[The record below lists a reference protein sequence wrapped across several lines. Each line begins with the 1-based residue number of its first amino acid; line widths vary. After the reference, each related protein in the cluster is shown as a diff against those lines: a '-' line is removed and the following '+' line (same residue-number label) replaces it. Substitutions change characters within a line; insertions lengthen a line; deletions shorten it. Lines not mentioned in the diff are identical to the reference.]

1 MKLPRYLLS
10 LAVLALLT
18 SISAPT
24 IAQTS
29 ISAGSVRI
37 HYLRKN
43 ADYAGW
49 TIYDWTGAKNPS
61 PSWQNPGTPPPVSD
75 DFGVHWDI
83 ALADGAT
90 QLLFIV
96 RNADGSVKN
105 CQSDMVLD
113 ISKGLEIWLRQD
125 DCKIYT
131 TKPRTDLVGNI
142 KAAHAY
148 WVNRDT
154 LAWFGAQP
162 TNTYQLYYSPD
173 AGIIDVATSGVEGDG
188 KSIPLTVDP
197 NGLSPTIIDKFPF
210 LKGATAFKIAQS
222 QLGQVPSLLKDQLVL
237 VKFHGAQPADATAL
251 QLPGVLDDLF
261 YFDGRLGAHFA
272 DDAVRFR
279 LWAPTAQ
286 KVQLFV
292 YDDPNGTV
300 PTIYPM
306 IQKDRGIWETKAG
319 DYSWVNHKYYL
330 YEVTVF
336 SRTEGQVVTNVV
348 TDPYSL
354 GLAADSVKSLV
365 VDLNSPLTK
374 PFFWNLIPKPPLASP
389 TDIVLYEL
397 HIRDFSISDNSVPEK
412 DRGKYTAFTDIFSR
426 GMQHLRSLAN
436 AGLTHVHLLP
446 AFSFSSVPELA
457 SEQKIAD
464 ITIPISAPDST
475 QPETAIAAVKDQD
488 GFNWGYDPYHY
499 GTPQGSYSTDPNGIT
514 RIREFREMVES
525 LHSIGLRVVMD
536 VVYTHTSAAGHSVLD
551 KVVPGYYYRLDDNGD
566 IYTNTCCPDTASE
579 HRMFFKLMLDTLKI
593 WAKDYHVDGFRF
605 DLMSFS
611 FKNNLLDIQ
620 KALHEIDPTIY
631 LYGEGWN
638 FGEVG
643 NDALGINATQENMA
657 GTGIGT
663 FSDRG
668 RDAIRGGSFFDSQ
681 QSLVA
686 NQGFINGLWYD
697 SNGSSAATLQQLL
710 DTGDLVKLA
719 LAGTIKDYQLVD
731 DHGDLVT
738 GSQLNYDALGT
749 HEHVTILG
757 HELRPR
763 RARNRR
769 GKPAGYTLNPP
780 DVINYISSHDSQTLF
795 DNNQYKIPMA
805 TTMFDRVRV
814 NNLGMALVGLA
825 QGIPFFHAGDDILR
839 SKSFD
844 KNSYNSGD
852 WFNKLDWTY
861 QTNNFAV
868 GLPQAADN
876 QGDWS
881 TMDPFLVN
889 PALKPGF
896 TSIYSA
902 HLYFEDI
909 LRIRKSSPLFRLQT
923 GDEVKQRVKF
933 YNVGASQQPA
943 LIVMA
948 ISDKVGRKLDPNAKS
963 IVVLFNVD
971 KITKTI
977 SLPDYAG
984 IPLELHPIL
993 RNSIADFVVKQSR
1006 YNAPTGTFTIPPR
1019 TTTVFL
1025 ER

>member
-1 MKLPRYLLS
+1 MKLTRYLFF
-10 LAVLALLT
+10 LAVLALVT
-18 SISAPT
+18 AISARAT
-24 IAQTS
+24 AQSS
-29 ISAGSVRI
+29 IPAGSVRI
-37 HYLRKN
+37 HYHRSN

-49 TIYDWTGAKNPS
+49 TIFDWTGALNPS
-61 PSWQNPGTPPPVSD
+61 PSYQNPGTPPPGSD
-75 DFGVHWDI
+75 DFGVYWDI
-83 ALADGAT
+83 ALAPGAT
-90 QLLFIV
+90 QLFFIV

-113 ISKGLEIWLRQD
+113 ISKGPEIWLLQN
-125 DCKIYT
+125 DCTIYT

-142 KAAHAY
+142 KAARAY

-154 LAWFGAQP
+154 LAWFGAEP
-162 TNTYQLYYSPD
+162 NDTYQLYYSPD
-173 AGIIDVATSGVEGDG
+173 AGITDVATSGAEGDG
-188 KSIPLTVDP
+188 KSISLAVDP
-197 NGLSPTIIDKFPF
+197 SGLSQTIIEKFPF
-210 LKGATAFKIAQS
+210 LNGATAFKIAQS

-237 VKFHGAQPADATAL
+237 VKFNGSQAVDATSL

-272 DDAVRFR
+272 DGAVRFR

-286 KVQLFV
+286 KVRLFV
-292 YDDPNGTV
+292 YDSPNGTV

-306 IQKDRGIWETKAG
+306 TQKELGVWETKAG

-336 SRTEGQVVTNVV
+336 SRSEGQIVTNVV

-374 PFFWNLIPKPPLASP
+374 PFLWNLIPKPPLAGP

-397 HIRDFSISDNSVPEK
+397 HIRDFSISDTSVPAK
-412 DRGKYTAFTDIFSR
+412 DRGKYTAFTDIFSP
-426 GMQHLRSLAN
+426 GMQHLRSLAK

-446 AFSFSSVPELA
+446 SFDMASVPELA
-457 SEQKIAD
+457 SEQKTPD
-464 ITIPISAPDST
+464 ITIPISAPDSQ
-475 QPETAIAAVKDQD
+475 QPQAAIAAVKDQD

-499 GTPQGSYSTDPNGIT
+499 GTPEGSYSTDPNGIT

-536 VVYTHTSAAGHSVLD
+536 VVYNHTSAAGQDPNSVLD

-566 IYTNTCCPDTASE
+566 IYMNTCCPDTASE
-579 HRMFFKLMLDTLKI
+579 HRMFFKLMLDTLKV
-593 WAKDYHVDGFRF
+593 WAKEYQVDGFRF

-611 FKNNLLDIQ
+611 FKDNLLDIQ
-620 KALHEIDPTIY
+620 KALHKIDPTIY

-638 FGEVG
+638 FGEVA
-643 NDALGINATQENMA
+643 NNALGVNATQANMA

-668 RDAIRGGSFFDSQ
+668 RDAIRGGGPFDTQ

-697 SNGSSAATLQQLL
+697 NNGSSAATLQQLL

-719 LAGTIKDYQLVD
+719 LAGTLKDYSLVD
-731 DHGDLVT
+731 RNGNLVT
-738 GSQLNYDALGT
+738 GAQLNYG
-749 HEHVTILG
+749 G
-757 HELRPR
+757 Q
-763 RARNRR
+763 
-769 GKPAGYTLNPP
+769 PAGYTLNPP
-780 DVINYISSHDSQTLF
+780 DVINYISAHDNQTLF

-805 TTMFDRVRV
+805 TTMADRVRV
-814 NNLGMALVGLA
+814 NNLGMALIGLA

-852 WFNKLDWTY
+852 WFNKLDLTY

-868 GLPQAADN
+868 GLPQAGDN
-876 QGDWS
+876 QGDWA

-933 YNVGASQQPA
+933 YNVGPNQQPA

-971 KITKTI
+971 KIAKTI

-993 RNSIADFVVKQSR
+993 RNSIADLVVKQSQ

-1019 TTTVFL
+1019 TTAVFL

>member
-1 MKLPRYLLS
+1 MKLTRYFFS
-10 LAVLALLT
+10 LAVLALVT
-18 SISAPT
+18 VISAPE
-24 IAQTS
+24 IAQSS
-29 ISAGSVRI
+29 IPAGSVRI
-37 HYLRKN
+37 HYHRNN
-43 ADYAGW
+43 ADYTGW
-49 TIYDWTGAKNPS
+49 TIFDWTGALNPS
-61 PSWQNPGTPPPVSD
+61 SSYQNPGTPPPVPD
-75 DFGVHWDI
+75 DFGVYWDI
-83 ALADGAT
+83 ALAPGAT
-90 QLLFIV
+90 QLFFIV

-105 CQSDMVLD
+105 CQSDMMLN
-113 ISKGLEIWLRQD
+113 IATNGLEIWLLQD
-125 DCKIYT
+125 DCTIYS

-142 KAAHAY
+142 IQARAY

-154 LAWFGAQP
+154 LAWLGAEP
-162 TNTYQLYYSPD
+162 NDTYQLYYSPD
-173 AGIIDVATSGVEGDG
+173 AGITDVAKSGVEGDG

-197 NGLSPTIIDKFPF
+197 NGLSQTIIDKFPF

-237 VKFHGAQPADATAL
+237 VKFNGAQAVDATSL

-286 KVQLFV
+286 KVQLLV

-306 IQKDRGIWETKAG
+306 IQKDRGVWETQAG

-330 YEVTVF
+330 YEVIVF
-336 SRTEGQVVTNVV
+336 SRATGQIVTNLV

-365 VDLNSPLTK
+365 VDLNSPFTK
-374 PFFWNLIPKPPLASP
+374 PIFWNSIPKPPLASP

-397 HIRDFSISDNSVPEK
+397 HIRDFSISDTSVPDK
-412 DRGKYTAFTDIFSR
+412 DRGKYTAFTHISSL
-426 GMQHLRSLAN
+426 GMQHLRSLAK
-436 AGLTHVHLLP
+436 AGLTDVHLLP
-446 AFSFSSVPELA
+446 SFDFSSVPELA
-457 SEQKIAD
+457 SEQKTPQIVQ
-464 ITIPISAPDST
+464 PISAPDSE
-475 QPETAIAAVKDQD
+475 QPEDAIDAIKDQD

-499 GTPQGSYSTDPNGIT
+499 GTPEGSYSTDPNGIT

-536 VVYTHTSAAGHSVLD
+536 VVYNHTSAAGQDPTSVLD
-551 KVVPGYYYRLDDNGD
+551 KVVPGYYYRLDGNGN
-566 IYTNTCCPDTASE
+566 IYTNTCCSDTASE
-579 HRMFFKLMLDTLKI
+579 HRMFFKLMLDTLKV
-593 WAKDYHVDGFRF
+593 WAKEYHVDGFRF

-611 FKNNLLDIQ
+611 FKDNLLEIKEAMRD
-620 KALHEIDPTIY
+620 IDPTIY

-638 FGEVG
+638 FGEVA
-643 NDALGINATQENMA
+643 NNALGINATQANMA

-668 RDAIRGGSFFDSQ
+668 RDAIRGGGPFDGGT
-681 QSLVA
+681 SLVA
-686 NQGFINGLWYD
+686 NQGFINGQWYD
-697 SNGSSAATLQQLL
+697 NNGSSQATLQQLL
-710 DTGDLVKLA
+710 DAGDMVKLA
-719 LAGTIKDYQLVD
+719 LAGTIKDYQFVD
-731 DHGDLVT
+731 NHGDLIS
-738 GSQLNYDALGT
+738 GAQLNYNGQ
-749 HEHVTILG
+749 
-757 HELRPR
+757 
-763 RARNRR
+763 
-769 GKPAGYTLNPP
+769 PAGYTLNPP
-780 DVINYISSHDSQTLF
+780 DVINYISAHDNQTLF

-805 TTMFDRVRV
+805 TSMADRVRI
-814 NNLGMALVGLA
+814 NNLGLALVALA

-844 KNSYNSGD
+844 KNSFNSGD

-868 GLPQAADN
+868 GLPQEEDN
-876 QGDWS
+876 KNDWP
-881 TMDPFLVN
+881 TMDPFLIN
-889 PALKPGF
+889 PGIKPGF
-896 TSIYSA
+896 DAINSA

-933 YNVGASQQPA
+933 YNVGPSQQPA

-948 ISDKVGRKLDPNAKS
+948 ISDKVGRKLDPDAES

-971 KITKTI
+971 KIAKTI

-993 RNSIADFVVKQSR
+993 RNSIADLVVKQSQ
-1006 YNAPTGTFTIPPR
+1006 YNASTGTFTIPPR
-1019 TTTVFL
+1019 TTAVFL
-1025 ER
+1025 ETGEEKTRNGIGLYRRQ

>member
-1 MKLPRYLLS
+1 MKLTRYFLS
-10 LAVLALLT
+10 LTVLALVT
-18 SISAPT
+18 AISAPA
-24 IAQTS
+24 IAQSS
-29 ISAGSVRI
+29 IPAGSVRI
-37 HYLRKN
+37 HYHRTN

-49 TIYDWTGAKNPS
+49 TIFDWTGALNPS
-61 PSWQNPGTPPPVSD
+61 PSYEKPGTPPPVSD
-75 DFGVHWDI
+75 DFGVYWDI
-83 ALADGAT
+83 ALAPGAT
-90 QLLFIV
+90 QLFFIV
-96 RNADGSVKN
+96 RNADGSIKN

-113 ISKGLEIWLRQD
+113 ISKGPEIWLLQS
-125 DCKIYT
+125 DCTIYT
-131 TKPRTDLVGNI
+131 TKPRTDLVGDI
-142 KAAHAY
+142 KAARAY

-154 LAWFGAQP
+154 LAWFGAEA
-162 TNTYQLYYSPD
+162 NDSYQLYYSPD
-173 AGIIDVATSGVEGDG
+173 AGITDVATSGPEGDG
-188 KSIPLTVDP
+188 KPIPLTVDP
-197 NGLSPTIIDKFPF
+197 NGLPQTVIEKFPF
-210 LKGATAFKIAQS
+210 LNGATAFKIAQS

-237 VKFHGAQPADATAL
+237 VKFNGSQAVDATSL

-261 YFDGRLGAHFA
+261 SFDGRLGAHFA
-272 DDAVRFR
+272 DGAIQFR

-286 KVQLFV
+286 KVRLFV
-292 YDDPNGTV
+292 FDSPNGTV
-300 PTIYPM
+300 PAIYPM
-306 IQKDRGIWETKAG
+306 TQKDLGVWETKAG
-319 DYSWVNHKYYL
+319 NYSWVNQKYYL

-336 SRTEGQVVTNVV
+336 SRPEGQIVTNVV

-374 PFFWNLIPKPPLASP
+374 PFLWNLIPKPPLASP

-397 HIRDFSISDNSVPEK
+397 HIRDFSISDTNVPAK
-412 DRGKYTAFTDIFSR
+412 DRGKFTAFTDIFSP
-426 GMQHLRSLAN
+426 GMQHLRSLAK

-446 AFSFSSVPELA
+446 SFDMASVPELG
-457 SEQKIAD
+457 SEQKTPN
-464 ITIPISAPDST
+464 ITIPISAPDSQ
-475 QPETAIAAVKDQD
+475 QPQAAIAAVKDQD

-499 GTPQGSYSTDPNGIT
+499 GTPEGSYSTDPNGIT

-525 LHSIGLRVVMD
+525 LHAIGLRVVMD
-536 VVYTHTSAAGHSVLD
+536 VVYNHTSAAGQDPNSVLD

-566 IYTNTCCPDTASE
+566 IYMNTCCPDTASE
-579 HRMFFKLMLDTLKI
+579 HHMFFKLMLDTLKV
-593 WAKDYHVDGFRF
+593 WAKQYQVDGFRF

-611 FKNNLLDIQ
+611 FKDNLLDIQ

-638 FGEVG
+638 FGEVA
-643 NDALGINATQENMA
+643 NNALGVNATQANMA

-668 RDAIRGGSFFDSQ
+668 RDAIRGGSPFDTQ

-697 SNGSSAATLQQLL
+697 NNGSSAATLQQLL

-719 LAGTIKDYQLVD
+719 LAGTLKDYSLVD
-731 DHGDLVT
+731 RNGHLVT
-738 GSQLNYDALGT
+738 GAQLNYDGQ
-749 HEHVTILG
+749 
-757 HELRPR
+757 
-763 RARNRR
+763 
-769 GKPAGYTLNPP
+769 PAGYTLNPP
-780 DVINYISSHDSQTLF
+780 DVINYISAHDNQTLF

-805 TTMFDRVRV
+805 TTMADRVRV
-814 NNLGMALVGLA
+814 NNLGMALIGLA

-844 KNSYNSGD
+844 KNSFNSGD
-852 WFNKLDWTY
+852 WFNKIDLTY

-868 GLPQAADN
+868 GLPQAGDN
-876 QGDWS
+876 QGDWA

-923 GDEVKQRVKF
+923 GDEVKKRVKF
-933 YNVGASQQPA
+933 YNAGPNQQPA

-948 ISDKVGRKLDPNAKS
+948 ISDKVGPKLDPNAKS

-971 KITKTI
+971 KIAKTI
-977 SLPDYAG
+977 SLPDYAK

-993 RNSIADFVVKQSR
+993 KNSVADLVVKQSQ
-1006 YNAPTGTFTIPPR
+1006 YNPPTGTFTIPPR
-1019 TTTVFL
+1019 TTAVFL

>member
-1 MKLPRYLLS
+1 MKLTRYFFS
-10 LAVLALLT
+10 LAVLALVT
-18 SISAPT
+18 AISAPAT
-24 IAQTS
+24 AQSS
-29 ISAGSVRI
+29 IPAGSVRI
-37 HYLRKN
+37 HYHRNN
-43 ADYAGW
+43 ADYTGW
-49 TIYDWTGAKNPS
+49 TIFDWTGALNPS
-61 PSWQNPGTPPPVSD
+61 ASYQNPGTPPPVSD
-75 DFGVHWDI
+75 DFGVYWDI
-83 ALADGAT
+83 RLAPGAT
-90 QLLFIV
+90 QLFFIV

-105 CQSDMVLD
+105 CQSDMMLN
-113 ISKGLEIWLRQD
+113 IATNGLEIWLLQD
-125 DCKIYT
+125 DCTIYS

-142 KAAHAY
+142 IQARAY

-154 LAWFGAQP
+154 LAWLGAEP
-162 TNTYQLYYSPD
+162 NDTYQLYYSPD
-173 AGIIDVATSGVEGDG
+173 AGITDVATSGVEGDG

-197 NGLSPTIIDKFPF
+197 NGLSQTIIDKFPF

-222 QLGQVPSLLKDQLVL
+222 QLGQVPSLLKDELVL
-237 VKFHGAQPADATAL
+237 VKFNGAQTIDATSL

-306 IQKDRGIWETKAG
+306 TQKDRGVWETQAG
-319 DYSWVNHKYYL
+319 DYRWVNHKCYL

-336 SRTEGQVVTNVV
+336 SRATGQIVTNLV

-354 GLAADSVKSLV
+354 GLAADSAKSLV
-365 VDLNSPLTK
+365 VDLNSPFTK
-374 PFFWNLIPKPPLASP
+374 PIFWNLIPKPPLASP

-397 HIRDFSISDNSVPEK
+397 HIRDFSISDTSVPDK
-412 DRGKYTAFTDIFSR
+412 DRGKYTAFTHIFSL
-426 GMQHLRSLAN
+426 GMQHLRSLAK
-436 AGLTHVHLLP
+436 AGLTHIHLLP
-446 AFSFSSVPELA
+446 SFDFSSVPELA
-457 SEQKIAD
+457 SEQKTPQI
-464 ITIPISAPDST
+464 IQPISAPDSE
-475 QPETAIAAVKDQD
+475 QPEDAIDAVKDQD

-499 GTPQGSYSTDPNGIT
+499 GTPEGSYSTDPNGIT

-536 VVYTHTSAAGHSVLD
+536 VVYNHTSAAGQDPTSVLD
-551 KVVPGYYYRLDDNGD
+551 KVVPGYYYRLDGNGN
-566 IYTNTCCPDTASE
+566 IYTNTCCSDTASE
-579 HRMFFKLMLDTLKI
+579 HRMFFKLMLDTLKV
-593 WAKDYHVDGFRF
+593 WAKEYHVDGFRF

-611 FKNNLLDIQ
+611 FKDNLLEIKEAMRD
-620 KALHEIDPTIY
+620 IDPTIY

-638 FGEVG
+638 FGEVA
-643 NDALGINATQENMA
+643 NNALGINATQGNMA

-668 RDAIRGGSFFDSQ
+668 RDAIRGGGPFDGGT
-681 QSLVA
+681 SLVA
-686 NQGFINGLWYD
+686 NQGFINGQWYD
-697 SNGSSAATLQQLL
+697 NNGSSQATLQQLL
-710 DTGDLVKLA
+710 DAGDMVKLA
-719 LAGTIKDYQLVD
+719 LAGTIKDYQFVD
-731 DHGDLVT
+731 NHGDLIS
-738 GSQLNYDALGT
+738 GAQLNYNGQ
-749 HEHVTILG
+749 
-757 HELRPR
+757 
-763 RARNRR
+763 
-769 GKPAGYTLNPP
+769 PAGYTLNPP
-780 DVINYISSHDSQTLF
+780 DVINYISAHDNQTLF

-805 TTMFDRVRV
+805 TTMADRVRI
-814 NNLGMALVGLA
+814 NNLGLALVALA

-844 KNSYNSGD
+844 KNSFNSGD

-868 GLPQAADN
+868 GLPQEEDN
-876 QGDWS
+876 KNDWS
-881 TMDPFLVN
+881 TMDPFLIN
-889 PALKPGF
+889 PAIKPGF
-896 TSIYSA
+896 DAINSA

-933 YNVGASQQPA
+933 YNVGPGQQPA

-948 ISDKVGRKLDPNAKS
+948 ISDKVGRKLDPDAKS

-971 KITKTI
+971 KIAKTI

-993 RNSIADFVVKQSR
+993 RNSIADLVVKQSQ

-1019 TTTVFL
+1019 TTAVFL
-1025 ER
+1025 ERERRRHETE

>member
-1 MKLPRYLLS
+1 MKLTRYFLS
-10 LAVLALLT
+10 LTVLALVT
-18 SISAPT
+18 AISAPA
-24 IAQTS
+24 IAQSS
-29 ISAGSVRI
+29 IPAGSVRI
-37 HYLRKN
+37 HYHRTN
-43 ADYAGW
+43 ADYTGW
-49 TIYDWTGAKNPS
+49 TIFDWTGALNPS
-61 PSWQNPGTPPPVSD
+61 RSYQNPGTPPPVSD
-75 DFGVHWDI
+75 DFGVYWDI
-83 ALADGAT
+83 ALAPGAA
-90 QLLFIV
+90 QLFFIV

-113 ISKGLEIWLRQD
+113 ISKGPEIWLLQN
-125 DCKIYT
+125 DCTIYT
-131 TKPRTDLVGNI
+131 TKPRTDLVGDI
-142 KAAHAY
+142 KAARAY

-154 LAWFGAQP
+154 LAWFGAEV
-162 TNTYQLYYSPD
+162 NDTYQLYYSPD
-173 AGIIDVATSGVEGDG
+173 AGITDVATSGPEGDG
-188 KSIPLTVDP
+188 KPIPLTVDP
-197 NGLSPTIIDKFPF
+197 HGLSQTIIGKFPF
-210 LKGATAFKIAQS
+210 LNGATAFKIAQS

-237 VKFHGAQPADATAL
+237 VKFNGSQAVDATSL

-272 DDAVRFR
+272 DGAVQFR

-286 KVQLFV
+286 KVRLLI
-292 YDDPNGTV
+292 YDSPNGTV

-306 IQKDRGIWETKAG
+306 TQKDLGVWETEAG
-319 DYSWVNHKYYL
+319 NYSWVNQKYYL

-336 SRTEGQVVTNVV
+336 SRPEGQIATNVV

-374 PFFWNLIPKPPLASP
+374 PLLWNLIPKPPLASP

-397 HIRDFSISDNSVPEK
+397 HIRDFSISDTNVRAK
-412 DRGKYTAFTDIFSR
+412 DRGKFTAFTDIFSP
-426 GMQHLRSLAN
+426 GMQHLRSLAK

-446 AFSFSSVPELA
+446 SFDMASVPELA
-457 SEQKIAD
+457 SEQKTPE
-464 ITIPISAPDST
+464 ITIPISSPDSQ
-475 QPETAIAAVKDQD
+475 QPQAAIAAVKDQD

-499 GTPQGSYSTDPNGIT
+499 GTPEGSYSTDPNGIT

-536 VVYTHTSAAGHSVLD
+536 VVYNHTSAAGQDPNSVLD

-566 IYTNTCCPDTASE
+566 IYMNTCCPDTASE
-579 HRMFFKLMLDTLKI
+579 HRMFFKLMLDTLKV
-593 WAKDYHVDGFRF
+593 WAKDYQVDGFRF

-611 FKNNLLDIQ
+611 FKDNLLDIQ
-620 KALHEIDPTIY
+620 KALHKIDPTIY

-638 FGEVG
+638 FGEVA
-643 NDALGINATQENMA
+643 NNALGVNATQANMA

-668 RDAIRGGSFFDSQ
+668 RDAIRGGSPFDTQ

-697 SNGSSAATLQQLL
+697 NNGSSAATLQQLL

-719 LAGTIKDYQLVD
+719 LAGTLKDYSLLD
-731 DHGDLVT
+731 RNGHLVT
-738 GSQLNYDALGT
+738 GDQLNYDGQ
-749 HEHVTILG
+749 
-757 HELRPR
+757 
-763 RARNRR
+763 
-769 GKPAGYTLNPP
+769 PAGYTLNPP
-780 DVINYISSHDSQTLF
+780 DVINYISAHDNQTLF

-805 TTMFDRVRV
+805 TTMADRVRV
-814 NNLGMALVGLA
+814 NNLGMALIGLA

-844 KNSYNSGD
+844 KNSFNSGD
-852 WFNKLDWTY
+852 WFNKLDLTY

-868 GLPQAADN
+868 GLPQAGDN
-876 QGDWS
+876 QGDWA

-909 LRIRKSSPLFRLQT
+909 LRIRKSSPLFRLET
-923 GDEVKQRVKF
+923 GDEVKKRVKF
-933 YNVGASQQPA
+933 YNAGPNQQAA

-948 ISDKVGRKLDPNAKS
+948 ISDKVGPKLDPNVKS

-971 KITKTI
+971 KIAKTI
-977 SLPDYAG
+977 SLPDYAR

-993 RNSIADFVVKQSR
+993 KNSVADLVVKQSQ

-1019 TTTVFL
+1019 TTAVFL

>member
-1 MKLPRYLLS
+1 MKLPRSIFS
-10 LAVLALLT
+10 LAVLAQVT
-18 SISAPT
+18 AISAPA
-24 IAQTS
+24 IAQSS
-29 ISAGSVRI
+29 IPAGS
-37 HYLRKN
+37 L
-43 ADYAGW
+43 
-49 TIYDWTGAKNPS
+49 
-61 PSWQNPGTPPPVSD
+61 
-75 DFGVHWDI
+75 
-83 ALADGAT
+83 
-90 QLLFIV
+90 
-96 RNADGSVKN
+96 
-105 CQSDMVLD
+105 
-113 ISKGLEIWLRQD
+113 
-125 DCKIYT
+125 
-131 TKPRTDLVGNI
+131 LVGNVQ
-142 KAAHAY
+142 AARAY

-154 LAWFGAQP
+154 LAWFGAEA
-162 TNTYQLYYSPD
+162 NDTYQLYYSPD
-173 AGIIDVATSGVEGDG
+173 AGITDVATSGPEGDG
-188 KSIPLTVDP
+188 KSIPLSVDP
-197 NGLSPTIIDKFPF
+197 NGLSQTMIEKFPF
-210 LKGATAFKIAQS
+210 LNGATAFKIAPS

-237 VKFHGAQPADATAL
+237 VKFNGAQAADATSL

-261 YFDGRLGAHFA
+261 SFDGRLGAHFA
-272 DDAVRFR
+272 DGTVRFR

-286 KVQLFV
+286 KVRLFV
-292 YDDPNGTV
+292 YDSPDGTV

-306 IQKDRGIWETKAG
+306 TQEELGVWETKAG

-336 SRTEGQVVTNVV
+336 SRAEGQVVTNVV

-374 PFFWNLIPKPPLASP
+374 PLLWNLIPKPPLADP

-397 HIRDFSISDNSVPEK
+397 HIRDFSISDTSVPEK
-412 DRGKYTAFTDIFSR
+412 DRGKYTAFTDIFSA
-426 GMQHLRSLAN
+426 GMQHLRSLAK

-446 AFSFSSVPELA
+446 SFDSSSVPELA
-457 SEQKIAD
+457 SEQKIPD
-464 ITIPISAPDST
+464 IATPISAPDSQ
-475 QPETAIAAVKDQD
+475 QPQAAIAAVKDQD

-499 GTPQGSYSTDPNGIT
+499 GTPEGSYSTDPNGTT

-525 LHSIGLRVVMD
+525 LHSMGLRVVMD
-536 VVYTHTSAAGHSVLD
+536 VVYNHTSAAGQDPTSVLD

-579 HRMFFKLMLDTLKI
+579 HRMFFKLMLDTLKV
-593 WAKDYHVDGFRF
+593 WAKEYQVDGFRF

-611 FKNNLLDIQ
+611 FKDNLLDIQ
-620 KALHEIDPTIY
+620 KALHKIDPTIY

-638 FGEVG
+638 FGEVA
-643 NDALGINATQENMA
+643 NNALGVNATQANMA

-668 RDAIRGGSFFDSQ
+668 RDAIRGGGPFDGQ
-681 QSLVA
+681 QALVA

-697 SNGSSAATLQQLL
+697 NNGSSAAPLQQLL

-731 DHGDLVT
+731 NHGALVT
-738 GSQLNYDALGT
+738 GSQLNYDGQ
-749 HEHVTILG
+749 
-757 HELRPR
+757 
-763 RARNRR
+763 
-769 GKPAGYTLNPP
+769 PAGYTSDPP
-780 DVINYISSHDSQTLF
+780 DVINYISAHDNQTLF

-805 TTMFDRVRV
+805 TTMADRVRI

-844 KNSYNSGD
+844 KNSFNSGD

-868 GLPQAADN
+868 GLPQAGDN
-876 QGDWS
+876 QGDWP

-889 PALKPGF
+889 PALQPGF
-896 TSIYSA
+896 PAIYSA

-923 GDEVKQRVKF
+923 GGEVKQRVKF
-933 YNVGASQQPA
+933 YNVGPSQQPA

-948 ISDKVGRKLDPNAKS
+948 ISDKVGRHLDPNAKS

-971 KITKTI
+971 KISKTI

-993 RNSIADFVVKQSR
+993 RNSIADLVVKQSQ
-1006 YNAPTGTFTIPPR
+1006 YYAPTGTFTIPPR
-1019 TTTVFL
+1019 TTSVFL

>member
-1 MKLPRYLLS
+1 
-10 LAVLALLT
+10 
-18 SISAPT
+18 
-24 IAQTS
+24 
-29 ISAGSVRI
+29 
-37 HYLRKN
+37 
-43 ADYAGW
+43 
-49 TIYDWTGAKNPS
+49 
-61 PSWQNPGTPPPVSD
+61 
-75 DFGVHWDI
+75 
-83 ALADGAT
+83 
-90 QLLFIV
+90 
-96 RNADGSVKN
+96 
-105 CQSDMVLD
+105 
-113 ISKGLEIWLRQD
+113 
-125 DCKIYT
+125 
-131 TKPRTDLVGNI
+131 
-142 KAAHAY
+142 
-148 WVNRDT
+148 
-154 LAWFGAQP
+154 
-162 TNTYQLYYSPD
+162 
-173 AGIIDVATSGVEGDG
+173 
-188 KSIPLTVDP
+188 
-197 NGLSPTIIDKFPF
+197 
-210 LKGATAFKIAQS
+210 
-222 QLGQVPSLLKDQLVL
+222 
-237 VKFHGAQPADATAL
+237 
-251 QLPGVLDDLF
+251 
-261 YFDGRLGAHFA
+261 
-272 DDAVRFR
+272 
-279 LWAPTAQ
+279 
-286 KVQLFV
+286 
-292 YDDPNGTV
+292 
-300 PTIYPM
+300 
-306 IQKDRGIWETKAG
+306 
-319 DYSWVNHKYYL
+319 
-330 YEVTVF
+330 
-336 SRTEGQVVTNVV
+336 
-348 TDPYSL
+348 
-354 GLAADSVKSLV
+354 
-365 VDLNSPLTK
+365 
-374 PFFWNLIPKPPLASP
+374 
-389 TDIVLYEL
+389 
-397 HIRDFSISDNSVPEK
+397 
-412 DRGKYTAFTDIFSR
+412 
-426 GMQHLRSLAN
+426 
-436 AGLTHVHLLP
+436 
-446 AFSFSSVPELA
+446 
-457 SEQKIAD
+457 
-464 ITIPISAPDST
+464 
-475 QPETAIAAVKDQD
+475 
-488 GFNWGYDPYHY
+488 
-499 GTPQGSYSTDPNGIT
+499 
-514 RIREFREMVES
+514 
-525 LHSIGLRVVMD
+525 
-536 VVYTHTSAAGHSVLD
+536 
-551 KVVPGYYYRLDDNGD
+551 
-566 IYTNTCCPDTASE
+566 
-579 HRMFFKLMLDTLKI
+579 
-593 WAKDYHVDGFRF
+593 
-605 DLMSFS
+605 
-611 FKNNLLDIQ
+611 
-620 KALHEIDPTIY
+620 
-631 LYGEGWN
+631 
-638 FGEVG
+638 
-643 NDALGINATQENMA
+643 
-657 GTGIGT
+657 
-663 FSDRG
+663 
-668 RDAIRGGSFFDSQ
+668 
-681 QSLVA
+681 
-686 NQGFINGLWYD
+686 
-697 SNGSSAATLQQLL
+697 L

-814 NNLGMALVGLA
+814 NNLGMALIGLA

>member
-1 MKLPRYLLS
+1 MKLPRSIFS
-10 LAVLALLT
+10 LAVLALVT
-18 SISAPT
+18 AISAPA
-24 IAQTS
+24 IAQSS
-29 ISAGSVRI
+29 IPAGS
-37 HYLRKN
+37 L
-43 ADYAGW
+43 
-49 TIYDWTGAKNPS
+49 
-61 PSWQNPGTPPPVSD
+61 
-75 DFGVHWDI
+75 
-83 ALADGAT
+83 
-90 QLLFIV
+90 
-96 RNADGSVKN
+96 
-105 CQSDMVLD
+105 
-113 ISKGLEIWLRQD
+113 
-125 DCKIYT
+125 
-131 TKPRTDLVGNI
+131 LVGNVQ
-142 KAAHAY
+142 AARAY

-154 LAWFGAQP
+154 LAWFGAEA
-162 TNTYQLYYSPD
+162 NDTYQLYYSPD
-173 AGIIDVATSGVEGDG
+173 AGITDVATSGPEGDG
-188 KSIPLTVDP
+188 KSIPLSVDP
-197 NGLSPTIIDKFPF
+197 NGLSQTMIEKFPF
-210 LKGATAFKIAQS
+210 LNGATAFKIAPS

-237 VKFHGAQPADATAL
+237 VKFNGAQAADATSL

-261 YFDGRLGAHFA
+261 SFDGRLGAHFA
-272 DDAVRFR
+272 DGTVRFR

-286 KVQLFV
+286 KVRLFV
-292 YDDPNGTV
+292 YDSPDGTV

-306 IQKDRGIWETKAG
+306 TQEELGVWETKAG

-336 SRTEGQVVTNVV
+336 SRAEGQVVTNVV

-374 PFFWNLIPKPPLASP
+374 PLLWNLIPKPPLADP

-397 HIRDFSISDNSVPEK
+397 HIRDFSISDTSVPEK
-412 DRGKYTAFTDIFSR
+412 DRGKYTAFTDIFSA
-426 GMQHLRSLAN
+426 GMQHLRSLAK

-446 AFSFSSVPELA
+446 SFDSSSVPELA
-457 SEQKIAD
+457 SEQKTPD
-464 ITIPISAPDST
+464 ITTPISAPDSQ
-475 QPETAIAAVKDQD
+475 QPQAAIAAVKDQD

-499 GTPQGSYSTDPNGIT
+499 GTPEGSYSTDPNGTT

-525 LHSIGLRVVMD
+525 LHSMGLRVVMD
-536 VVYTHTSAAGHSVLD
+536 VVYNHTSAAGQDPTSVLD
-551 KVVPGYYYRLDDNGD
+551 KVVPGYYYRLDDNGG

-579 HRMFFKLMLDTLKI
+579 HRMFFKLMLDTLKV
-593 WAKDYHVDGFRF
+593 WAKEYQVDGFRF

-611 FKNNLLDIQ
+611 FKDNLLDIQ
-620 KALHEIDPTIY
+620 KALHKIDPTIY

-638 FGEVG
+638 FGEVA
-643 NDALGINATQENMA
+643 NNALGVNATQANMA

-668 RDAIRGGSFFDSQ
+668 RDAIRGGGPFDGQ
-681 QSLVA
+681 QALVA

-697 SNGSSAATLQQLL
+697 NNGSSAAPLQQLL

-731 DHGDLVT
+731 NHGALVT
-738 GSQLNYDALGT
+738 GSQLNYDGQ
-749 HEHVTILG
+749 
-757 HELRPR
+757 
-763 RARNRR
+763 
-769 GKPAGYTLNPP
+769 PAGYTSDPP
-780 DVINYISSHDSQTLF
+780 DVINYISAHDNQTLF
-795 DNNQYKIPMA
+795 DNNQYTIPMA
-805 TTMFDRVRV
+805 TTMADRVRI

-844 KNSYNSGD
+844 KNSFNSGD

-868 GLPQAADN
+868 GLPQAGDN
-876 QGDWS
+876 QGDWP

-889 PALKPGF
+889 PALQPGF
-896 TSIYSA
+896 PAIYSA

-923 GDEVKQRVKF
+923 GGEVKQRVKF
-933 YNVGASQQPA
+933 YNVGPSQQPA

-948 ISDKVGRKLDPNAKS
+948 ISDKVGRHLDPNAKS

-971 KITKTI
+971 KISKTI

-993 RNSIADFVVKQSR
+993 RNSIADLVVKQSQ
-1006 YNAPTGTFTIPPR
+1006 YYAPTGTFTIPPR
-1019 TTTVFL
+1019 TTSVFL

>member
-1 MKLPRYLLS
+1 MKLTRYFFS
-10 LAVLALLT
+10 LAVLALVT
-18 SISAPT
+18 AISAPA
-24 IAQTS
+24 IAQS
-29 ISAGSVRI
+29 PIPGGSVRI
-37 HYLRKN
+37 HYHRNN

-49 TIYDWTGAKNPS
+49 TIFDWTGALHPS
-61 PSWQNPGTPPPVSD
+61 PSYQDPGTQPPVSD
-75 DFGVHWDI
+75 DFGVYWDI
-83 ALADGAT
+83 ALAPGAT
-90 QLLFIV
+90 QLFFIV
-96 RNADGSVKN
+96 RNADGTVKN

-113 ISKGLEIWLRQD
+113 ISKGPEIWLLQD
-125 DCKIYT
+125 DCTIYT

-142 KAAHAY
+142 KAARAY

-154 LAWFGAQP
+154 LAWLGAEP
-162 TNTYQLYYSPD
+162 NDTFQLYYSPD
-173 AGIIDVATSGVEGDG
+173 AGITDVATSGVEGDG

-197 NGLSPTIIDKFPF
+197 NGLSQTIIDKFPF

-237 VKFHGAQPADATAL
+237 VKFNDAQAVDATSL

-261 YFDGRLGAHFA
+261 YFDGQLGANFA
-272 DDAVRFR
+272 DGAVQFS

-306 IQKDRGIWETKAG
+306 IQKDRGVWETKAG

-330 YEVTVF
+330 YEVIVF
-336 SRTEGQVVTNVV
+336 SRTAGQIVTNLV

-365 VDLNSPLTK
+365 VDLNSPFTK
-374 PFFWNLIPKPPLASP
+374 PIFWNLIPKPPLASP

-397 HIRDFSISDNSVPEK
+397 HIRDFSISDQSVPDK
-412 DRGKYTAFTDIFSR
+412 DRGKYTAFTHIFSL
-426 GMQHLRSLAN
+426 GMQHLRSLAK

-446 AFSFSSVPELA
+446 SFDFASVPELA
-457 SEQKIAD
+457 SEQKTPQI
-464 ITIPISAPDST
+464 IQPISTPDSE
-475 QPETAIAAVKDQD
+475 QPEDAIDAVKDQD

-499 GTPQGSYSTDPNGIT
+499 GAPEGSYSTDPNGIR

-536 VVYTHTSAAGHSVLD
+536 VVYNHTSAAGQDPTSVLD
-551 KVVPGYYYRLDDNGD
+551 KVVPGYYYRLDGSGN
-566 IYTNTCCPDTASE
+566 IYANTCCSDTASE

-593 WAKDYHVDGFRF
+593 WAKEYHVDGFRF

-611 FKNNLLDIQ
+611 FKDNLLDIQ

-638 FGEVG
+638 FGEVA
-643 NDALGINATQENMA
+643 NNALGINATQANMA

-668 RDAIRGGSFFDSQ
+668 RDAIRGGGPFDGGT
-681 QSLVA
+681 SLVA
-686 NQGFINGLWYD
+686 NQGFINGQWYD
-697 SNGSSAATLQQLL
+697 HNGSSQATLQQLL
-710 DTGDLVKLA
+710 DAGDLVKLA

-731 DHGDLVT
+731 NHGDLVS
-738 GSQLNYDALGT
+738 GAQLNYNGQ
-749 HEHVTILG
+749 
-757 HELRPR
+757 
-763 RARNRR
+763 
-769 GKPAGYTLNPP
+769 PAGYTLDPP
-780 DVINYISSHDSQTLF
+780 DVINYISAHDNQTLF

-805 TTMFDRVRV
+805 TTMADRVRI
-814 NNLGMALVGLA
+814 NNLGLALVALA

-844 KNSYNSGD
+844 KNSFNSGD

-868 GLPQAADN
+868 GLPQEEDN
-876 QGDWS
+876 KNDWP
-881 TMDPFLVN
+881 TMDPFLIN
-889 PALKPGF
+889 PAIKPGF
-896 TSIYSA
+896 DAINSA

-933 YNVGASQQPA
+933 YNVGPSQQPA

-948 ISDKVGRKLDPNAKS
+948 ISDKVGRKLDPNAES

-971 KITKTI
+971 KIAKTI

-993 RNSIADFVVKQSR
+993 RNSIVDLVVKQSQYKAR
-1006 YNAPTGTFTIPPR
+1006 TGTFTIPPR
-1019 TTTVFL
+1019 TTAVFL

>member
-1 MKLPRYLLS
+1 MKLTHYLFF
-10 LAVLALLT
+10 LAVLALVT
-18 SISAPT
+18 AISARAT
-24 IAQTS
+24 AQSS
-29 ISAGSVRI
+29 IPAGSVRI
-37 HYLRKN
+37 HYHRSN

-49 TIYDWTGAKNPS
+49 AIFDWTGALNPS
-61 PSWQNPGTPPPVSD
+61 PSYQNPGTPPPGSD
-75 DFGVHWDI
+75 DFGVYWDI
-83 ALADGAT
+83 ALASGAT
-90 QLLFIV
+90 QLFFIV

-113 ISKGLEIWLRQD
+113 ISKGPEIWLLQN
-125 DCKIYT
+125 DCTIYT
-131 TKPRTDLVGNI
+131 TKPRTDLVGDI
-142 KAAHAY
+142 KAARAY

-154 LAWFGAQP
+154 LAWFGAEP
-162 TNTYQLYYSPD
+162 NDTYQLYYSPD
-173 AGIIDVATSGVEGDG
+173 AGITDVATSGAEGDG
-188 KSIPLTVDP
+188 KSISLAVDP
-197 NGLSPTIIDKFPF
+197 SGLPQTIIEKFPF
-210 LKGATAFKIAQS
+210 LNGATAFKISQA
-222 QLGQVPSLLKDQLVL
+222 QLGQVPSLLEDQLVL
-237 VKFHGAQPADATAL
+237 VKFNGSQAVDATSL

-272 DDAVRFR
+272 DGAVQFR

-286 KVQLFV
+286 KVRLFV
-292 YDDPNGTV
+292 YDSPNGTI

-306 IQKDRGIWETKAG
+306 TQKELGVWETKAG
-319 DYSWVNHKYYL
+319 NYSWVNQKYYL

-336 SRTEGQVVTNVV
+336 SRSEGQIVTNVV

-365 VDLNSPLTK
+365 VDLNSPLTR
-374 PFFWNLIPKPPLASP
+374 PFLWNLIPKPPLAGP

-397 HIRDFSISDNSVPEK
+397 HIRDFSISDTNVPAK
-412 DRGKYTAFTDIFSR
+412 DRGKYTAFTDIFSP
-426 GMQHLRSLAN
+426 GMQHLRSLAK

-446 AFSFSSVPELA
+446 SFDMASVPELA
-457 SEQKIAD
+457 SEQKTPD
-464 ITIPISAPDST
+464 ITIPISAPDSQ
-475 QPETAIAAVKDQD
+475 QPQAAIAAVKDQD

-499 GTPQGSYSTDPNGIT
+499 GTPEGSYSTDPNGIT

-536 VVYTHTSAAGHSVLD
+536 VVYNHTSAAGQDPNSVLD

-566 IYTNTCCPDTASE
+566 IYMNTCCPDTASE
-579 HRMFFKLMLDTLKI
+579 HRMFFKLMLDTLKV
-593 WAKDYHVDGFRF
+593 WAKEYQVDGFRF

-611 FKNNLLDIQ
+611 FKDNLLDIQ
-620 KALHEIDPTIY
+620 KALHKIDPTIY

-638 FGEVG
+638 FGEVA
-643 NDALGINATQENMA
+643 NNALGVNATQANMA

-668 RDAIRGGSFFDSQ
+668 RDAIRGGGPFDTQ

-697 SNGSSAATLQQLL
+697 NNGSSAATLQQLL

-719 LAGTIKDYQLVD
+719 LAGTLKDYSLVD
-731 DHGDLVT
+731 RNGNLVT
-738 GSQLNYDALGT
+738 GAQLNYG
-749 HEHVTILG
+749 G
-757 HELRPR
+757 Q
-763 RARNRR
+763 
-769 GKPAGYTLNPP
+769 PAGYTLNPP
-780 DVINYISSHDSQTLF
+780 DVINYISAHDNQTLF

-805 TTMFDRVRV
+805 TTMADRVRV
-814 NNLGMALVGLA
+814 NNLGMALIGLA

-852 WFNKLDWTY
+852 WFNKLDLTY

-868 GLPQAADN
+868 GLPQAGDN
-876 QGDWS
+876 QDDWA

-923 GDEVKQRVKF
+923 GDEVQQRVKF
-933 YNVGASQQPA
+933 YNVGPNQQPA

-963 IVVLFNVD
+963 ILVLFNVD
-971 KITKTI
+971 KIAKTI

-993 RNSIADFVVKQSR
+993 RNSIADLVVKQSQ

-1019 TTTVFL
+1019 TTAVFL